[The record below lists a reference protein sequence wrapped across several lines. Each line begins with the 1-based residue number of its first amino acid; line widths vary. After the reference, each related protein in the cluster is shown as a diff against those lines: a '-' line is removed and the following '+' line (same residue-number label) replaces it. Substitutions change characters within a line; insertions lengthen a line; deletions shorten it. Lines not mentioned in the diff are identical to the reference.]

1 MTGIRAYLLK
11 VAEDWKARYGAFPE
25 TIFVSKTIAKRLDE
39 EIETGIEQNIDDL
52 PEIEPRGDFT
62 YSFREG

>member
-1 MTGIRAYLLK
+1 VTGIRAYLLK